1 MYRLF
6 VAAFA
11 WAGASSASSTS
22 APATA
27 AATAQTSAGPR
38 SRASPS
44 AELGLMVLL
53 GGDDTGPPVLGH
65 PASFPLRPPI
75 QRGNVAP
82 SGAGSRNPRGR
93 RAAPRGAAA
102 GAARLPGEK
111 VDDLDEGVVEP
122 VGKSEPHDHPEEDR
136 ERRSALGIAGA
147 RGAVVHR
154 HVAHEPV
161 PPVVVMVPDTG
172 EAAVAGSPSRT
183 KRSSRSVTGSWKRS
197 STGRIIRLAMKPT
210 TRTPTMMNSEIV

>member
-38 SRASPS
+38 SRGSPS

-82 SGAGSRNPRGR
+82 SGAGSRTPRR
-93 RAAPRGAAA
+93 RAAPRRAARRGGRRGAA
-102 GAARLPGEK
+102 
-111 VDDLDEGVVEP
+111 
-122 VGKSEPHDHPEEDR
+122 
-136 ERRSALGIAGA
+136 
-147 RGAVVHR
+147 
-154 HVAHEPV
+154 
-161 PPVVVMVPDTG
+161 
-172 EAAVAGSPSRT
+172 
-183 KRSSRSVTGSWKRS
+183 
-197 STGRIIRLAMKPT
+197 
-210 TRTPTMMNSEIV
+210 TR

>member
-1 MYRLF
+1 M
-6 VAAFA
+6 
-11 WAGASSASSTS
+11 S
-22 APATA
+22 
-27 AATAQTSAGPR
+27 
-38 SRASPS
+38 
-44 AELGLMVLL
+44 
-53 GGDDTGPPVLGH
+53 H
-65 PASFPLRPPI
+65 
-75 QRGNVAP
+75 
-82 SGAGSRNPRGR
+82 PRGR
-93 RAAPRGAAA
+93 DPATLSPPPRRAARRGAAA

-122 VGKSEPHDHPEEDR
+122 VGESEHHDYPEEDR

-161 PPVVVMVPDTG
+161 PPVVVMVPHTG

>member
-75 QRGNVAP
+75 QRGNIAP
-82 SGAGSRNPRGR
+82 SGAGSRNPRRR

-122 VGKSEPHDHPEEDR
+122 VGESEHHDYPEEDR

-197 STGRIIRLAMKPT
+197 STGRIIRWAMKPT

>member
-1 MYRLF
+1 M
-6 VAAFA
+6 
-11 WAGASSASSTS
+11 S
-22 APATA
+22 
-27 AATAQTSAGPR
+27 
-38 SRASPS
+38 
-44 AELGLMVLL
+44 
-53 GGDDTGPPVLGH
+53 H
-65 PASFPLRPPI
+65 
-75 QRGNVAP
+75 
-82 SGAGSRNPRGR
+82 PRGR
-93 RAAPRGAAA
+93 DPATLSPPPRRAARRGAAA

-122 VGKSEPHDHPEEDR
+122 VGESQPHDYPEEDR

-172 EAAVAGSPSRT
+172 EAALAGSPARTKRGPRAGAGSPSRT

>member
-1 MYRLF
+1 MSHPRGRDPATL
-6 VAAFA
+6 
-11 WAGASSASSTS
+11 
-22 APATA
+22 APA
-27 AATAQTSAGPR
+27 P
-38 SRASPS
+38 
-44 AELGLMVLL
+44 
-53 GGDDTGPPVLGH
+53 
-65 PASFPLRPPI
+65 
-75 QRGNVAP
+75 
-82 SGAGSRNPRGR
+82 R

-122 VGKSEPHDHPEEDR
+122 VGESQPHDYPEEDR

-147 RGAVVHR
+147 RGAVVHG

-183 KRSSRSVTGSWKRS
+183 KRSARSVTGSGKRS

>member
-27 AATAQTSAGPR
+27 APPEQTSAGGRPAATAQRSAGPR

-75 QRGNVAP
+75 GGGNVAP
-82 SGAGSRNPRGR
+82 RGAGSRTPRR
-93 RAAPRGAAA
+93 RAAPRR
-102 GAARLPGEK
+102 AARRQARRGY
-111 VDDLDEGVVEP
+111 P
-122 VGKSEPHDHPEEDR
+122 V
-136 ERRSALGIAGA
+136 
-147 RGAVVHR
+147 
-154 HVAHEPV
+154 
-161 PPVVVMVPDTG
+161 
-172 EAAVAGSPSRT
+172 
-183 KRSSRSVTGSWKRS
+183 KRS
-197 STGRIIRLAMKPT
+197 T
-210 TRTPTMMNSEIV
+210 T